1 MLSRF
6 DSGYNFKLSRLLF
19 NMNII
24 IPMAGMGKRLRPHT
38 LTTPKPL
45 IPIVGKPIVYWLVHD
60 IVEVCSEKIDNIGY
74 VISKSFG
81 EAVEN
86 ELLNIAKKLGAQGH
100 LFYQDEP
107 LGTAHAI
114 YCAANILQGPTVV
127 AFADTLF
134 KANFK
139 LDTTQDGIIWVHRV
153 EDPSA
158 FGVVTL
164 DGQGNIADFIEKPAE
179 FVSDLAIIGI
189 YYFRNGERLKNEIK
203 LLMDNKIKDG
213 GEYQLTRVLK
223 TLREKGV
230 VFVPGQVDDW
240 LDCGNKQATVETHR
254 AYFNFMSEKRLV
266 SNTARVS
273 NSVLIEP
280 VYLGENV
287 EIEHA
292 VLGPYV
298 SVGDNSKIVESRI
311 QNSIIQ
317 KDSQIKNANLAN
329 SMLGNFVTFEGKAT
343 DLSVGDY
350 NTISQF

>member
-1 MLSRF
+1 
-6 DSGYNFKLSRLLF
+6 
-19 NMNII
+19 
-24 IPMAGMGKRLRPHT
+24 MAGMGKRLRPHT

-60 IVEVCSEKIDNIGY
+60 IVEVCAEKVENIGF
-74 VISKSFG
+74 VIGKNFDT
-81 EAVEN
+81 EVEK
-86 ELLNIAKKLGAQGH
+86 ELLAIANKLGAKGH
-100 LFYQDEP
+100 LYYQDEP

-114 YCAANILQGPTVV
+114 YCAADLMTGKTIV

-139 LDTTQDGIIWVHRV
+139 LDSSQDGIIWVHRV
-153 EDPSA
+153 QDPSA
-158 FGVVTL
+158 FGVVKLNDSGSIT
-164 DGQGNIADFIEKPAE
+164 DFIEKPKH
-179 FVSDLAIIGI
+179 FISDLAIIGI
-189 YYFRNGERLKNEIK
+189 YYFKNGDMLRDEIK

-213 GEYQLTRVLK
+213 GEYQLTRVLD
-223 TLREKGV
+223 TLKEKGMK
-230 VFVPGQVDDW
+230 FVPGQVDDW

-254 AYFNFMSEKRLV
+254 SYFNFMQEKRLI
-266 SNTARVS
+266 SPTAKTT

-280 VYLGENV
+280 VFLGENV
-287 EIEHA
+287 EIENA
-292 VLGPYV
+292 VIGPYV
-298 SVGDNSKIVESRI
+298 SVGDNSKISESRI

>member
-1 MLSRF
+1 
-6 DSGYNFKLSRLLF
+6 
-19 NMNII
+19 MNII

-60 IVEVCSEKIDNIGY
+60 IVEVCPEKVDKIGF

-81 EAVEN
+81 ESIEN
-86 ELLNIAKKLGAQGH
+86 ELLSIAEKLGAKGY

-114 YCAANILQGPTVV
+114 YCAADILTGKTIV

-139 LDTTQDGIIWVHRV
+139 LDTEQDGIIWVHQV

-158 FGVVTL
+158 FGVVKL
-164 DGQGNIADFIEKPAE
+164 DKSGRIDDFVEKPVDFI
-179 FVSDLAIIGI
+179 SDLAIIGI
-189 YYFRNGERLKNEIK
+189 YYFKNGDHLRSEIK
-203 LLMDNKIKDG
+203 VLMDNKIKDA

-223 TLREKGV
+223 TLKEKGMH
-230 VFVPGQVDDW
+230 FVPGQVDDW

-254 AYFNFMSEKRLV
+254 AYFNFMQEKRII
-266 SNTARVS
+266 SDSSKINNT
-273 NSVLIEP
+273 VLIEP
-280 VYLGENV
+280 VFLGENV
-287 EIEHA
+287 EIDNT
-292 VLGPYV
+292 VIGPYV
-298 SVGDNSKIVESRI
+298 SVGDNSKISESRI

>member
-1 MLSRF
+1 
-6 DSGYNFKLSRLLF
+6 
-19 NMNII
+19 MNII

-60 IVEVCSEKIDNIGY
+60 IVEVCAEKVDNIGF
-74 VISKSFG
+74 VIGKNFD
-81 EAVEN
+81 VEVEK
-86 ELLNIAKKLGAQGH
+86 ELLAIASKLGATGH
-100 LFYQDEP
+100 LYYQDEP

-114 YCAANILQGPTVV
+114 YCAAELMNGKTIV

-139 LDTTQDGIIWVHRV
+139 LDSSQDGIIWVHRV

-158 FGVVTL
+158 FGVVKLNDSGEIT
-164 DGQGNIADFIEKPAE
+164 DFVEKPKH
-179 FVSDLAIIGI
+179 FVSNLAIIGI
-189 YYFRNGERLKNEIK
+189 YYFKNGENLRNEIK
-203 LLMDNKIKDG
+203 VLMDNKIKDG
-213 GEYQLTRVLK
+213 GEYQLTRVLD
-223 TLREKGV
+223 TLKEKGLK
-230 VFVPGQVDDW
+230 FVPGQVDDW

-254 AYFNFMSEKRLV
+254 SYFNFMKEKRII
-266 SNTARVS
+266 SPTARTL
-273 NSVLIEP
+273 NSVMIEP
-280 VYLGENV
+280 VFLGENV
-287 EIEHA
+287 EIENA
-292 VLGPYV
+292 VIGPYV
-298 SVGDNSKIVESRI
+298 SVGDNSKISESRI

-350 NTISQF
+350 NTITQF

>member
-1 MLSRF
+1 
-6 DSGYNFKLSRLLF
+6 
-19 NMNII
+19 MNII

-38 LTTPKPL
+38 LTIPKPL

-60 IVEVCSEKIDNIGY
+60 IVEVCSDVVENIGF
-74 VISKSFG
+74 VISRSFDKAA
-81 EAVEN
+81 EKQ
-86 ELLNIAKKLGAQGH
+86 LLAIAEKLGAQGH

-114 YCAANILQGPTVV
+114 YCAEPILSGHTIV

-134 KANFK
+134 KANFQ
-139 LDTTQDGIIWVHRV
+139 LDTKQDGIIWVQKV
-153 EDPSA
+153 ADPSA

-164 DGQGNIADFIEKPAE
+164 NGQGQIDDFVEKPAN
-179 FVSDLAIIGI
+179 FISDLAIIGI
-189 YYFRNGERLKNEIK
+189 YYFKDGDQLKNEIK
-203 LLMDNKIKDG
+203 NLMDNKIKDA
-213 GEYQLTRVLK
+213 GEYQVTRVLE
-223 TLREKGV
+223 TLKEKGAN
-230 VFVPGQVDDW
+230 FVPGKVDDW

-254 AYFNFMSEKRLV
+254 AYFNFMENKRII
-266 SNTARVS
+266 SNTARTN

-287 EIEHA
+287 EIDNA
-292 VLGPYV
+292 VIGPYV
-298 SVGDNSKIVESRI
+298 SVGDNSKISESRI
-311 QNSIIQ
+311 QNTIIQ
-317 KDSQIKNANLAN
+317 NDSQIKNANLAN

>member
-1 MLSRF
+1 
-6 DSGYNFKLSRLLF
+6 
-19 NMNII
+19 MNII

-45 IPIVGKPIVYWLVHD
+45 IPIVGKPIVYWLVND
-60 IVEVCSEKIDNIGY
+60 IVEVCNDQVENIGF
-74 VISKSFG
+74 VVSRNFEKSVQ
-81 EAVEN
+81 E
-86 ELLNIAKKLGAQGH
+86 ELLAIAEKLEAKGH

-114 YCAANILQGPTVV
+114 YCAAEILTGRTIV

-139 LDTTQDGIIWVHRV
+139 LDIEQDGIIWVHQV

-158 FGVVTL
+158 FGVVKL
-164 DGQGNIADFIEKPAE
+164 NSVGQIEEFIEKPAE

-189 YYFRNGERLKNEIK
+189 YYFKNGDILRNEIK
-203 LLMDNKIKDG
+203 VLMDNKIKDD
-213 GEYQLTRVLK
+213 GEYQLTRVLD
-223 TLREKGV
+223 TLKEKGTM
-230 VFVPGQVDDW
+230 FVPGQVDDW
-240 LDCGNKQATVETHR
+240 LDCGNKQATVETHK
-254 AYFNFMSEKRLV
+254 AYFNFMAEKRV
-266 SNTARVS
+266 ISHSAETN

-287 EIEHA
+287 EIDNA
-292 VLGPYV
+292 VIGPYV
-298 SVGDNSKIVESRI
+298 SVGDNSKISESRV

-317 KDSQIKNANLAN
+317 KDSLIKNANLAN

>member
-1 MLSRF
+1 
-6 DSGYNFKLSRLLF
+6 
-19 NMNII
+19 MNII

-45 IPIVGKPIVYWLVHD
+45 IPIAGKPIVYWLVHD
-60 IVEVCSEKIDNIGY
+60 IAEVCGEQIDNIGF
-74 VISKSFG
+74 VIGRSFG
-81 EAVEN
+81 ETIES
-86 ELLNIAKKLGAQGH
+86 ELHEIAKKLGAKGH

-114 YCAANILQGPTVV
+114 YCAANILSGKTIV

-139 LDTTQDGIIWVHRV
+139 LNSEQDGIIWVHKV

-158 FGVVTL
+158 FGVVQL
-164 DGQGNIADFIEKPAE
+164 NNSGEIEDFVEKPTN

-189 YYFRNGERLKNEIK
+189 YYFKDGVLLKKEIEV
-203 LLMDNKIKDG
+203 LIDNKIKDD

-223 TLREKGV
+223 TLKEKGTK
-230 VFVPGQVDDW
+230 FVPGEVDDW
-240 LDCGNKQATVETHR
+240 LDCGNKQATVETHQ
-254 AYFNFMSEKRLV
+254 AYFNFMENKKIISKT
-266 SNTARVS
+266 SKTK

-287 EIEHA
+287 EIDNA
-292 VLGPYV
+292 VIGPYV
-298 SVGDNSKIVESRI
+298 SVGDNSKISESRI

>member
-1 MLSRF
+1 
-6 DSGYNFKLSRLLF
+6 
-19 NMNII
+19 
-24 IPMAGMGKRLRPHT
+24 MAGMGKRLRPHT

-45 IPIVGKPIVYWLVHD
+45 IPIAGKPIVYWLVHD
-60 IVEVCSEKIDNIGY
+60 IAEVCQDKIDNIGF
-74 VISKSFG
+74 VIGRSFG
-81 EAVEN
+81 ESVET
-86 ELLNIAKKLGAQGH
+86 ELLTIAAKLGAKGH

-114 YCAANILQGPTVV
+114 YCAEKILTGKTIV

-139 LDTTQDGIIWVHRV
+139 LNSEQDGIIWVHQV
-153 EDPSA
+153 DDPSA
-158 FGVVTL
+158 FGVVQL
-164 DGQGNIADFIEKPAE
+164 NKDGEIEDFVEKPTN
-179 FVSDLAIIGI
+179 FISDLAIIGI
-189 YYFRNGERLKNEIK
+189 YYFKNGDLLRNEIK
-203 LLMDNKIKDG
+203 VLIDNKIKDD
-213 GEYQLTRVLK
+213 GEYQLTRVLE
-223 TLREKGV
+223 TLKEKGAK
-230 VFVPGQVDDW
+230 FVPGQVDDW

-254 AYFNFMSEKRLV
+254 SYFNFMENKRLI
-266 SNTARVS
+266 NKTARTK

-287 EIEHA
+287 EIDNA
-292 VLGPYV
+292 VIGPYV
-298 SVGDNSKIVESRI
+298 SVGDNSKISESRI

-317 KDSQIKNANLAN
+317 KDSLIKNANLAN

>member
-1 MLSRF
+1 
-6 DSGYNFKLSRLLF
+6 
-19 NMNII
+19 MNII

-60 IVEVCSEKIDNIGY
+60 IVEVCNDEVENIGF
-74 VISKSFG
+74 VISRSFEKS
-81 EAVEN
+81 VEE
-86 ELLNIAKKLGAQGH
+86 ELLAIADKLGAKGH

-114 YCAANILQGPTVV
+114 YCAADILTGKTIV

-134 KANFK
+134 KANFQ
-139 LDTTQDGIIWVHRV
+139 LNTEQDGIIWVHQV
-153 EDPSA
+153 DDPSA
-158 FGVVTL
+158 FGVVKL
-164 DGQGNIADFIEKPAE
+164 DGEGRIVDFVEKPTE

-189 YYFRNGERLKNEIK
+189 YYFKDGDNLKNEIK
-203 LLMDNKIKDG
+203 VLMDNKIKDD
-213 GEYQLTRVLK
+213 GEYQLTRVLE
-223 TLREKGV
+223 TLKEKGTE
-230 VFVPGQVDDW
+230 FIPGQVDDW

-254 AYFNFMSEKRLV
+254 AYFNFMKDKRIISE
-266 SNTARVS
+266 TARTN

-287 EIEHA
+287 EIDNA
-292 VLGPYV
+292 VIGPYV
-298 SVGDNSKIVESRI
+298 SVGDNSKISESRI

>member
-1 MLSRF
+1 
-6 DSGYNFKLSRLLF
+6 
-19 NMNII
+19 MNII

-60 IVEVCSEKIDNIGY
+60 IAEVCGEQIEHIGF
-74 VISKSFG
+74 VIGRSFG
-81 EAVEN
+81 ESVEK
-86 ELLNIAKKLGAQGH
+86 ELLLIAEKLGAKGH

-114 YCAANILQGPTVV
+114 YCAADILHGKTVV

-139 LDTTQDGIIWVHRV
+139 LDAEQDGIIWVHQV

-158 FGVVTL
+158 FGVVKL
-164 DGQGNIADFIEKPAE
+164 NSHGEIEDFIEKPLK

-189 YYFRNGERLKNEIK
+189 YYFKNGDNLKNEIQV
-203 LLMDNKIKDG
+203 LIDHKIKDD

-223 TLREKGV
+223 TLKEKGTK
-230 VFVPGQVDDW
+230 FVPGQVDDW

-254 AYFNFMSEKRLV
+254 SYFDFIKEQKLISDSSR
-266 SNTARVS
+266 TI

-287 EIEHA
+287 EIENT
-292 VLGPYV
+292 VIGPYV
-298 SVGDNSKIVESRI
+298 SVGDNSKISESRI

-317 KDSQIKNANLAN
+317 KDSLIKNANLAN

>member
-1 MLSRF
+1 
-6 DSGYNFKLSRLLF
+6 
-19 NMNII
+19 MNII

-60 IVEVCSEKIDNIGY
+60 IVEVCPEKVENIGF
-74 VISKSFG
+74 VISKTFG
-81 EAVEN
+81 DSVEK
-86 ELLNIAKKLGAQGH
+86 ELLFIAEKLGAKGH
-100 LFYQDEP
+100 LYYQDEP
-107 LGTAHAI
+107 RGTAHAI
-114 YCAANILQGPTVV
+114 YCANELLTGKTIV

-139 LDTTQDGIIWVHRV
+139 LDTNQDGIIWVHQV

-158 FGVVTL
+158 FGVVKL
-164 DGQGNIADFIEKPAE
+164 DSKGSIQDFIEKPVD

-189 YYFRNGERLKNEIK
+189 YYFKNGDKLRNEIK
-203 LLMDNKIKDG
+203 ILMDNKIKDA

-223 TLREKGV
+223 TLKEKGME
-230 VFVPGQVDDW
+230 FVPGQVDDW

-254 AYFNFMSEKRLV
+254 AYFNFMEEKRII
-266 SNTARVS
+266 SNSSKTT

-280 VYLGENV
+280 VFLGENV
-287 EIEHA
+287 EIDNA
-292 VLGPYV
+292 VIGPYV
-298 SVGDNSKIVESRI
+298 SVGDNSKISESRI

-317 KDSQIKNANLAN
+317 KDSSIKNANLAN

>member
-1 MLSRF
+1 
-6 DSGYNFKLSRLLF
+6 
-19 NMNII
+19 MNII

-45 IPIVGKPIVYWLVHD
+45 IPIAGKPIVYWLVHD
-60 IVEVCSEKIDNIGY
+60 IAEVCGNNIENIGF
-74 VISKSFG
+74 VIGRNFG

-86 ELLNIAKKLGAQGH
+86 ELLNIAKKLGAKGH

-114 YCAANILQGPTVV
+114 YCAAEILTGRTIV

-134 KANFK
+134 KANFQ
-139 LDTTQDGIIWVHRV
+139 LDFKQDGIIWVHQV
-153 EDPSA
+153 NDPSS
-158 FGVVTL
+158 FGVVKL
-164 DGQGNIADFIEKPAE
+164 NEKGEIDDFIEKPTG
-179 FVSDLAIIGI
+179 FISDLAIIGI
-189 YYFRNGERLKNEIK
+189 YYFKSGELLRNEIQV
-203 LLMDNKIKDG
+203 LIENKIKDD
-213 GEYQLTRVLK
+213 GEYQLTRVLE
-223 TLREKGV
+223 TLKEKGV
-230 VFVPGQVDDW
+230 IFVTGQVDDW

-254 AYFNFMSEKRLV
+254 AYFNFMKEKRII
-266 SNTARVS
+266 SKSSKTT

-280 VYLGENV
+280 VYLGHNV
-287 EIEHA
+287 EIDNA
-292 VLGPYV
+292 VIGPYV
-298 SVGDNSKIVESRI
+298 SVGDNSKISESRI

-317 KDSQIKNANLAN
+317 KDSLIKNANLAN

>member
-1 MLSRF
+1 
-6 DSGYNFKLSRLLF
+6 
-19 NMNII
+19 MNII

-45 IPIVGKPIVYWLVHD
+45 IPIAGKPIVYWLVHD
-60 IVEVCSEKIDNIGY
+60 IAEVCEEKIKNIGF
-74 VISKSFG
+74 VIGKSFG
-81 EAVEN
+81 EAIEN
-86 ELLNIAKKLGAQGH
+86 ELLEIASKLGAKGH
-100 LFYQDEP
+100 LFYQEEP

-114 YCAANILQGPTVV
+114 YCARQILDGRTIV

-139 LDTTQDGIIWVHRV
+139 LSTEHDGIIWVHQV

-158 FGVVTL
+158 FGVVKL
-164 DGQGNIADFIEKPAE
+164 NGNGEIEEFVEKPTE

-189 YYFRNGERLKNEIK
+189 YYFKDGGQLKNEIGV
-203 LLMDNKIKDG
+203 LIDNKIKDD
-213 GEYQLTRVLK
+213 GEYQLTRVLD
-223 TLREKGV
+223 TLKEKGAK
-230 VFVPGQVDDW
+230 FVPGKVDDW

-254 AYFNFMSEKRLV
+254 AYFNFMKKKRLI
-266 SNTARVS
+266 SKSAKAT

-280 VYLGENV
+280 VYLGKNV
-287 EIEHA
+287 DIDNA
-292 VLGPYV
+292 VIGPYV
-298 SVGDNSKIVESRI
+298 SVGDNSKISESRI

-317 KDSQIKNANLAN
+317 KDSHIKNANLAN

>member
-1 MLSRF
+1 
-6 DSGYNFKLSRLLF
+6 
-19 NMNII
+19 MNII

-60 IVEVCSEKIDNIGY
+60 IVEVCNDHVENIGFI
-74 VISKSFG
+74 ISRSFDELVG
-81 EAVEN
+81 Q
-86 ELLNIAKKLGAQGH
+86 ELLAIAKKLGAKGH

-114 YCAANILQGPTVV
+114 YCAEKILTGRTIV

-139 LDTTQDGIIWVHRV
+139 LDSKQDGIIWVHQV
-153 EDPSA
+153 DDPSA
-158 FGVVTL
+158 FGVVRL
-164 DGQGNIADFIEKPAE
+164 DENGQIDDFVEKPTQ

-189 YYFRNGERLKNEIK
+189 YYFKNGDQLRNEIK
-203 LLMDNKIKDG
+203 VLMDNKIKDG
-213 GEYQLTRVLK
+213 GEYQLTRVLE
-223 TLREKGV
+223 TLKEKGTN
-230 VFVPGQVDDW
+230 FVPGQVDDW

-254 AYFNFMSEKRLV
+254 AYFNFMKDKKIISA
-266 SNTARVS
+266 TART
-273 NSVLIEP
+273 NNTVLIEP

-287 EIEHA
+287 EIDNA
-292 VLGPYV
+292 VIGPYV
-298 SVGDNSKIVESRI
+298 SVGDNSKISESRI